1 MRLSSGGFRGGVGLP
16 QRCDV
21 FFSICDSVRFIS
33 ASVAVLGRCGN
44 VHSIVR
50 FISASVKPSS
60 GGVGMF
66 LRLLPGS
73 LGLQEL
79 ASQVGFISYPL
90 ALMALPVQA
99 G

>member
-1 MRLSSGGFRGGVGLP
+1 
-16 QRCDV
+16 
-21 FFSICDSVRFIS
+21 
-33 ASVAVLGRCGN
+33 
-44 VHSIVR
+44 
-50 FISASVKPSS
+50 
-60 GGVGMF
+60 MF